1 MAKAAK
7 KAKVKKA
14 AHGTGVCELGRTMIR
29 DGKTNEQVLA
39 AIQKKFPDSNL
50 KIGGVGWLRN
60 DLRKKGEKI
69 LTNIELKARMARPA
83 KKAA

>member
-1 MAKAAK
+1 MAKAK
-7 KAKVKKA
+7 KVEKA
-14 AHGTGVCELGRTMIR
+14 AHGTGVCELGRKLLR
-29 DGKTNEQVLA
+29 EGKTNEQILA
-39 AIQKKFPDSNL
+39 AIQKKFPSSAL

-69 LTNIELKARMARPA
+69 LTNGEIKARMAKPA